1 MVTMAHSPV
10 IGYFPPLQLQVP
22 KERFGHQKRYYI
34 SFQFFILWASL
45 EATMHIWKCVA
56 FLTFFIKI
64 YRRRP
69 SSSGDCPFTTTDMY
83 DPSSREEDSI
93 TILQPE
99 PSLPANHISKRRVGG
114 GSIVKVFKKVWN
126 KFPFWY
132 NTHMCNRSTKVAGIA
147 T

>member
-1 MVTMAHSPV
+1 MMVIMAHRPV

-22 KERFGHQKRYYI
+22 KERFGRQKRYFI
-34 SFQFFILWASL
+34 SIFLFLASL
-45 EATMHIWKCVA
+45 EVTMHIWKWIA